1 MEPIDKNEQDAEKL
15 AAARAAVAFIKEGD
29 FVGLGTGSTATFAI
43 REIGEMV
50 KGGLKIKA
58 VASSIRTAEL
68 AQSYGIEVVDL
79 GGVSS
84 LDISIDGADEFTED
98 LNLIKGGG
106 GALFREKIIASL
118 SRNAI
123 VITDTSK
130 KVKQLGAFTVPIEVI
145 PLAYQYVFD
154 QVESL
159 GGKARLRKAGNKN
172 FLTDNGNFI
181 IDADFGLIA
190 APDQLAIALNQ
201 IDGLLAHGLF
211 IGLTQKVIMSQGSH
225 IIVFD

>member
-1 MEPIDKNEQDAEKL
+1 MKPIDKNEQDAEKL
-15 AAARAAVAFIKEGD
+15 AAARAAVAFVKDGD

-43 REIGEMV
+43 KEIGERV
-50 KGGLKIKA
+50 KAGLKIKA
-58 VASSIRTAEL
+58 VASSLKTAEL
-68 AQSYGIEVVDL
+68 AQSYGIEILDL
-79 GGVSS
+79 GHVSS

-118 SRNAI
+118 SKNAI

-130 KVKQLGAFTVPIEVI
+130 KVKQLGAFTVPVEVI

-154 QVESL
+154 QIALL
-159 GGKARLRKAGNKN
+159 GGKGKLRETNGKA
-172 FLTDNGNFI
+172 FITDNGNYI

-190 APDQLAIALNQ
+190 APAVLAQSLNQ

-211 IGLTQKVIMSQGSH
+211 IGLTSKVMMSQGNH
-225 IIVFD
+225 IIIFD

>member
-159 GGKARLRKAGNKN
+159 WGKARLRKAGNKN